1 MYSYYKP
8 DAYPDLALRR
18 QPVRGLGSNL
28 LRFECVVWLRKCV
41 GWFGFVVWFKCL
53 VSSVLFWI
61 WMCCCECV
69 AWFEHVPLSVL
80 FDLVALFQD
89 KLPKERVFSAQR
101 HDTTT
106 LLRGFWRHYS
116 IYEACQ
122 FFGRTPHICQ
132 RNHRWYFSDRF
143 DIAGIYVVM
152 FLHILKTLIQVIL
165 VFSFLIVAFGFAF
178 YLLMENEV
186 SSQIRLCDAIKPT

>member
-69 AWFEHVPLSVL
+69 AWFEHVASSVL
-80 FDLVALFQD
+80 FGLVALFRISSPE
-89 KLPKERVFSAQR
+89 KGCFLHK
-101 HDTTT
+101 DTI
-106 LLRGFWRHYS
+106 LRHYS
-116 IYEACQ
+116 EG
-122 FFGRTPHICQ
+122 FGDTIHFVKLAS
-132 RNHRWYFSDRF
+132 FSDERQIF
-143 DIAGIYVVM
+143 ARETTDDIFPTGLTSLGYTWLCFFTSWRPWSKSSSSSRSLSSHLVSLSICWWKTRSVRRYVFV
-152 FLHILKTLIQVIL
+152 T
-165 VFSFLIVAFGFAF
+165 
-178 YLLMENEV
+178 
-186 SSQIRLCDAIKPT
+186 